1 MKKIILIFI
10 VFLII
15 LFSGLFFYTK
25 YVNTNINIYNTNI
38 LINTEYEISYFI
50 KSVENC
56 EVINTKEKIMFDSL
70 GEKEVKLIYK
80 EKYNKYINKLAFWL
94 DNKEKE
100 YSFKVN
106 VIDNENPIINAKD
119 KITIN
124 VGEKI
129 DLLKDVKVEDN
140 SKEIIIPEVIGEYD
154 VNKAGT
160 YKLKYKA
167 SDSSGNYIEKDFE
180 LVVKEKKVANN
191 NNKYYIKINK
201 TQNVIMVYNKDENG
215 NFNNLVKTFVCSAGE
230 NTPLGIYKTD
240 LKIEAL
246 SLEGGVYGHYTVRF
260 LKSRGIWFHSVP
272 YFSKGKDH
280 WDNLEYEEYNK
291 LGTLASLGCIR
302 LAVIDAKWIYDNIPN
317 GTTVEIYESE
327 ELPEGVVKPTP
338 IKIDINSEYKGWDP
352 TDPDPDNP
360 WKK

>member
-1 MKKIILIFI
+1 MDILDSIKDSINSNPNLDNTLKTKLFE
-10 VFLII
+10 LII
-15 LFSGLFFYTK
+15 IFHNKFP
-25 YVNTNINIYNTNI
+25 NI
-38 LINTEYEISYFI
+38 
-50 KSVENC
+50 
-56 EVINTKEKIMFDSL
+56 
-70 GEKEVKLIYK
+70 KL
-80 EKYNKYINKLAFWL
+80 
-94 DNKEKE
+94 DR
-100 YSFKVN
+100 
-106 VIDNENPIINAKD
+106 
-119 KITIN
+119 
-124 VGEKI
+124 
-129 DLLKDVKVEDN
+129 
-140 SKEIIIPEVIGEYD
+140 
-154 VNKAGT
+154 
-160 YKLKYKA
+160 
-167 SDSSGNYIEKDFE
+167 
-180 LVVKEKKVANN
+180 
-191 NNKYYIKINK
+191 
-201 TQNVIMVYNKDENG
+201 
-215 NFNNLVKTFVCSAGE
+215 FNNLVKTFVCSAGE